1 MGGCCILY
9 KLQLQTTIALSM
21 SESEYG
27 ALKSSMMRVVIPL
40 REVMLEMMNYVG
52 MKDCNSK
59 EIFFPKQLHPM
70 AQTDRQTD
78 KQTNTRTWR
87 LHD

>member
-59 EIFFPKQLHPM
+59 EIFFPKDTLSNLKTTVHEDNS
-70 AQTDRQTD
+70 AA
-78 KQTNTRTWR
+78 
-87 LHD
+87 LALE